1 LPIGCEVNDKGTQ
14 DAPGSKSKALLP
26 GKFHIYLGRPMVT
39 MVLEETW
46 GLAENPQEKATL
58 SLMRSVPGLHEWGN
72 LMGWAAFSRILNK
85 TLTLLNLPS

>member
-1 LPIGCEVNDKGTQ
+1 
-14 DAPGSKSKALLP
+14 
-26 GKFHIYLGRPMVT
+26 